1 MGVKSRHRTDEFEC
15 EDTVRHG
22 PFDIILVCSCVV
34 ITRQQIYL
42 PHKKRQCT
50 PSGSVDTD
58 NSFHAW
64 VQRDPKDVFTLK

>member
-1 MGVKSRHRTDEFEC
+1 MVIKSRHHTDEFEC

-34 ITRQQIYL
+34 ITHQQIYL

-50 PSGSVDTD
+50 ASGSVDIDFT
-58 NSFHAW
+58 
-64 VQRDPKDVFTLK
+64 VFMSGVKQFQKMS